1 MNRLQRVVVAS
12 RNPVKLGAVKGAF
25 RQMVPGVAA
34 EVAGVS
40 VESGVSDQPLSDL
53 ETLHGAE
60 ARAEAAEV
68 LRPEADYWVGIE
80 GGIESRA
87 GNCTENG
94 GMMAFA
100 WVVVRSSFGLGRARS
115 GTFFLPDEVARLVRD
130 GMELGEADDIV
141 FARSNSKQEEGAVGL
156 LTRGVIDRRALY
168 EHAVVLALAPLQN
181 PLLYEPRQTES
192 RRPG

>member
-1 MNRLQRVVVAS
+1 MSLLQHVIVAS
-12 RNPVKLGAVKGAF
+12 RNPVKVGAVEGAF
-25 RQMVPGVAA
+25 RRMVPGGVA

-40 VESGVSDQPLSDL
+40 VDSSVSDQPLSDL
-53 ETLHGAE
+53 ETMRGAE
-60 ARAEAAEV
+60 ARAEAAEA

-80 GGIESRA
+80 GGIESRS
-87 GNCTENG
+87 ESS

-100 WVVVRSSFGLGRARS
+100 WVVVRSSFGIGRART
-115 GTFFLPDEVARLVRD
+115 GTFFLPDEVARLVRN

-168 EHAVVLALAPLQN
+168 EHAVVLALAPLKN
-181 PLLYEPRQTES
+181 PLLYGADSEGT
-192 RRPG
+192 